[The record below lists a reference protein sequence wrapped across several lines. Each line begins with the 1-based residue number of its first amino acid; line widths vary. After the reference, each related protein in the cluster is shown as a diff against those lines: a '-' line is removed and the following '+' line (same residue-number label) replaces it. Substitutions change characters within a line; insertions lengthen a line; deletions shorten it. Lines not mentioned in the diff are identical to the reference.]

1 MFGPLKK
8 MNLWIFVTVERNG
21 KGKYSFIKKN
31 ATRRNDKSNL
41 WNS

>member
-8 MNLWIFVTVERNG
+8 MSLWIFVTLKRSG

-31 ATRRNDKSNL
+31 ATGGNDRSNL